1 MQSTDNPGS
10 VEDIESNVRKRGF
23 RVDTVS
29 LKSTEMGWYDEI
41 ANIVR
46 LNVGNKWVADM
57 HKEQNK
63 NALWPVIYG
72 ILAHHQIAMDSE
84 RRPLFKAIEST
95 DMSTLW
101 GTLVANR
108 AESEV
113 MA

>member
-10 VEDIESNVRKRGF
+10 VEDIERSVPKRGF
-23 RVDTVS
+23 QVDTYHA
-29 LKSTEMGWYDEI
+29 KNTQMGFYDES
-41 ANIVR
+41 ANRVR
-46 LNVGNKWVADM
+46 LNVSNKWVADM

-72 ILAHHQIAMDSE
+72 ILAQHQIAMDSE
-84 RRPLFKAIEST
+84 RRPLFKSIESR